1 MSDSPLTRLEVLK
14 RAWPF
19 VFANATVP
27 LAGVADTAV
36 ITRTG
41 DAADI
46 AGVGLG
52 ALLLSVLH
60 GSFYFL
66 RMGTTGLTAQAHGAE
81 DRTESQRVM
90 LRSIGL
96 AMLIGATALILR
108 GPLVGLGLALFP
120 GEAATEAV
128 GGPYFMIRM
137 FGLTGALIAFAATGW
152 LIGMGRSLST
162 LAVYVLFSVINIT
175 LDIVFVLHLGWGP
188 EGVAWATVIA
198 EWSCALVAL
207 FIVWRTVMREGGWED
222 GARDRHRLLDPGA
235 IRRLLS
241 INLNL
246 MIRTWTLTIGFFWF
260 GAAGA
265 RESNLFYAG
274 NVILLQVVTVWAF
287 VLDAFAFVAETES
300 GRAAGRR
307 SLPVLRR
314 AARLTGESMLIAGA
328 LFAGLTLLAGPPVLT
343 FLVQTP
349 SVRDAALAFLPYCAL
364 VPLVGAA
371 AWLLDGLYI
380 GATSGRILRNAG
392 IASLIV
398 YLIADTLMSPF
409 GAHGVWMAFMIFYIA
424 RAGALAVAWPALE
437 RRIAP

>member
-1 MSDSPLTRLEVLK
+1 MSDSLLTRLEVLK
-14 RAWPF
+14 RAWPL

-36 ITRTG
+36 ISRTG
-41 DAADI
+41 STAEI

-66 RMGTTGLTAQAHGAE
+66 RMGTTGLTAQARGAE
-81 DRTESQRVM
+81 DRTEAQRVM

-96 AMLIGATALILR
+96 AFLFGAAALILR
-108 GPLVGLGLALFP
+108 EPLARLGLTLFP
-120 GEAATEAV
+120 GDAATEAV
-128 GGPYFMIRM
+128 GGPYFLIRM

-152 LIGMGRSLST
+152 LIGMGRSIST
-162 LAVYVLFSVINIT
+162 LAVYVLFSVVNIT
-175 LDIVFVLHLGWGP
+175 LDIIFVMHLGWGP
-188 EGVAWATVIA
+188 QGVAWATVIA
-198 EWSCALVAL
+198 EWTCALAAL
-207 FIVWRTVMREGGWED
+207 FIVWRAVATTGGWED
-222 GARDRHRLLDPGA
+222 GARDRRRLLDPGA
-235 IRRLLS
+235 MRRLIS

-246 MIRTWTLTIGFFWF
+246 MVRTWTLTIGFFWF

-265 RESNLFYAG
+265 REGDVFYAG

-300 GRAAGRR
+300 GRAVGRR

-314 AARLTGESMLIAGA
+314 AARLSGEAMLLSGVG
-328 LFAGLTLLAGPPVLT
+328 FAALTLVAGPPVLT
-343 FLVQTP
+343 FVVQAP
-349 SVRDAALAFLPYCAL
+349 EARDAALAFLPYCAV

-371 AWLLDGLYI
+371 AWLLDGLFI
-380 GATSGRILRNAG
+380 GATSGAILRNAG
-392 IASLIV
+392 IASLGL
-398 YLIADTLMSPF
+398 YLVADLMLEPF
-409 GAHGVWMAFMIFYIA
+409 AEHGVWIAFLIFYLA
-424 RAGALAVAWPALE
+424 RAAALAAAWPALE